1 MPLRDVFRLIV
12 SIAALASALPS
23 SGASAAPPALQGR
36 WVVRQ
41 VAVDRNDTIRRSS
54 EPDDPRLMGSVLDIL
69 ADGSIDP
76 ARQDCKRATWQARGS
91 TTLAA
96 LVGRNV
102 RESSGKRTH
111 PSLEDYALALG
122 NPKLPLHVALC
133 AAPSPGARRE
143 PYDGGNWFAPL
154 SADRMIEGNGVDT
167 VLVYQRITD
176 KTPVEASFKCTGSLG
191 DARQA
196 VCRSQILAG
205 LDRSVALA
213 YERARKRSD
222 GGAATLQS
230 LEHEQAAWAAERDR
244 CNADERCL
252 VERMNDRIQDLMQR

>member
-1 MPLRDVFRLIV
+1 MRHRLLLT
-12 SIAALASALPS
+12 AAVLASASLS
-23 SGASAAPPALQGR
+23 SSAATAPAALQGR

-41 VAVDRNDTIRRSS
+41 VAVDSNDTIRRSS
-54 EPDDPRLMGSVLDIL
+54 EPDDPRLMGGILDIL

-76 ARQDCKRATWQARGS
+76 ARQDCAKATWQARGS

-111 PSLEDYALALG
+111 PSLADYGLALG
-122 NPKLPLHVALC
+122 NPKLQVLTALC

-154 SADRMIEGNGVDT
+154 APDRMIEGNGVDT
-167 VLVYQRITD
+167 VLVYQRLTD
-176 KTPVEASFKCTGSLG
+176 QTPVEPSFACKGTL
-191 DARQA
+191 AEAQQA
-196 VCRSQILAG
+196 ICRSQPLAG

-213 YERARKRSD
+213 LARARQRND
-222 GGAATLQS
+222 GGAAGLQA
-230 LEHEQAAWAAERDR
+230 LEREQAAWQAERDR
-244 CNADERCL
+244 CRASEPCL
-252 VERMNDRIQDLMQR
+252 TERMNDRIQDLMQR